1 MDRTTI
7 VLPRQLRDKVRRLAA
22 ERGVS
27 MGEFMREAIAEKVE
41 AQRPKPKLGIFDSG
55 HTDISERIGEEG
67 FAPEPWR

>member
-1 MDRTTI
+1 
-7 VLPRQLRDKVRRLAA
+7 
-22 ERGVS
+22 

-67 FAPEPWR
+67 FVPEPWR